1 MSDDYTRG
9 FNEGYVIAE
18 HLPDMAKS
26 LSKIES
32 ASPRMEGF
40 RDGLRQY
47 AVEHLHGFRSAWL
60 DVGGMGW
67 RMGLLPGQTQKRD
80 RDDREIE
87 R

>member
-1 MSDDYTRG
+1 MSNPYTKG

-18 HLPDMAKS
+18 HLPDLAHD

-40 RDGLRQY
+40 RDGRRQY
-47 AVEHLHGFRSAWL
+47 VLEQTKERPPAWL
-60 DVGGMGW
+60 DAG
-67 RMGLLPGQTQKRD
+67 RD
-80 RDDREIE
+80 REQNPTKDQEREDRDAE